1 MVKGAVYMDEIPA
14 KQYGYESNKE
24 VKFRKYNGI
33 YIEKFR
39 SLKNCYIKLG
49 SNLTV
54 LSGKNGTMKSA
65 ILGLIAHPFNSP
77 NDAKDLVGT
86 PLKTTI
92 SNVFKMSKIYDNQ
105 KYEYYLDL
113 EDIKG
118 NTIHEYVS
126 MYYLKNKLTKE
137 AERLR
142 VVVGRKRGKG
152 DGNFNLNTAYIN
164 FKRLFPII
172 DTDSEEKT
180 ENNMLQEDK
189 DFIKNAYLKIFQK
202 TDYGNATLIS
212 DGRNKETFAPSN
224 SNYNFEAI
232 SSGEDNLGHILLK
245 MLAFKNYCQG
255 NDFLQGVF
263 CIDEVEASLHPI
275 AQDNLI
281 DFLLDF
287 SKKYNIQIVVTTH
300 SLSLVNHV
308 IEKQNLMNNG
318 KDKICLNM
326 ISTRFTDNGE
336 YNIITNPDYNQA
348 YTELTLKDK
357 SSSTREKVFVILE
370 DDVEKQLFN
379 LVIRNR
385 EAKKYMKRI
394 SNLTNFSKGNSFTFL
409 SKLAKN
415 AEELLKNAIIIFD
428 ADVKESLDN
437 YRTSVYKMP
446 SLYGLCLEAEIIKYI
461 FELPGDAKFFRECN
475 KEKQS
480 FINDFAQ
487 KDIINF
493 EISFLE
499 SNSKRCKN
507 WKNSDKNF
515 IKYVRIYVKENRSIF
530 DSFEKSI
537 YKDINEK
544 LHSKI
549 IDTI

>member
-1 MVKGAVYMDEIPA
+1 MHMDEISA

-33 YIEKFR
+33 YIKNFR

-65 ILGLIAHPFNSP
+65 LLGLIAHPFNSP

-92 SNVFKMSKIYDNQ
+92 SNVFKMSKIFDNQ

-113 EDIKG
+113 VDIDG
-118 NTIHEYVS
+118 NPIHEYVS
-126 MYYLKNKLTKE
+126 MYYVKNILTKE
-137 AERLR
+137 PERLR

-172 DTDSEEKT
+172 DTDSVEKT

-202 TDYGNATLIS
+202 TDYDNATLVS
-212 DGRNKETFAPSN
+212 DDMNKETFAPSN

-255 NDFLQGVF
+255 RDSLQGVF

-300 SLSLVNHV
+300 SLSLINHV

-326 ISTRFTDNGE
+326 ISTRFTDNGA

-348 YTELTLKDK
+348 YTELTLKGK
-357 SSSTREKVFVILE
+357 SSSAREKIFVILE
-370 DDVEKQLFN
+370 VDVEKQLFN
-379 LVIRNR
+379 LVIRKR

-428 ADVKESLDN
+428 ADVKENLDN

-461 FELPGDAKFFRECN
+461 VELPGDANLFRECN

-487 KDIINF
+487 KDITNF

-499 SNSKRCKN
+499 RNSKRCKN
-507 WKNSDKNF
+507 WKDSDKNF
-515 IKYVRIYVKENRSIF
+515 LKYVRIYVKENRNIF
-530 DSFEKSI
+530 DPFEKSI

-544 LHSKI
+544 FHTKI

>member
-1 MVKGAVYMDEIPA
+1 MDEISA

-33 YIEKFR
+33 YIKNFR

-65 ILGLIAHPFNSP
+65 LLGLIAHPFNSP

-92 SNVFKMSKIYDNQ
+92 SNVFKMSKIFDNQ

-113 EDIKG
+113 VDIDG
-118 NTIHEYVS
+118 NPIHEYVS
-126 MYYLKNKLTKE
+126 MYYVKNILTKE
-137 AERLR
+137 PERLR

-152 DGNFNLNTAYIN
+152 DGNFNLNTAYIT

-172 DTDSEEKT
+172 DTDSVEKT

-202 TDYGNATLIS
+202 TDYDNATLVS
-212 DGRNKETFAPSN
+212 DDMNKETFAPSN

-255 NDFLQGVF
+255 RDSLQGVF

-300 SLSLVNHV
+300 SLSLINHV

-326 ISTRFTDNGE
+326 ISTRFTDNGA

-348 YTELTLKDK
+348 YTELTLKGK
-357 SSSTREKVFVILE
+357 SSSAREKIFVILE

-379 LVIRNR
+379 LVIRKR

-428 ADVKESLDN
+428 ADVKENLDN

-461 FELPGDAKFFRECN
+461 VELPGDANLFRECN

-487 KDIINF
+487 KDITNF

-499 SNSKRCKN
+499 RNSKRCKN
-507 WKNSDKNF
+507 WKDSDKNF
-515 IKYVRIYVKENRSIF
+515 LKYVRIYVKENRNIF
-530 DSFEKSI
+530 DPFEKSI

-544 LHSKI
+544 FHTKI